1 MKRVCMTAV
10 LLLATCVAFGQT
22 KASVNTKLSGATK
35 QTVQATD
42 ATTQATMTTGATTQ
56 TTEATVEKAN
66 QPLKTIIAKATELAN
81 KLVAAIKAGNTK
93 KADQVKSEVADYTE
107 TLSNSDLTKF
117 KEVANKILKTVGI
130 QL

>member
-1 MKRVCMTAV
+1 MKRMCMTAV

-22 KASVNTKLSGATK
+22 KVSVNTKLSGATK

-56 TTEATVEKAN
+56 TTQAAEEKAN

-107 TLSNSDLTKF
+107 TLSSSDLTKF
-117 KEVANKILKTVGI
+117 KEVANKILKAVGI